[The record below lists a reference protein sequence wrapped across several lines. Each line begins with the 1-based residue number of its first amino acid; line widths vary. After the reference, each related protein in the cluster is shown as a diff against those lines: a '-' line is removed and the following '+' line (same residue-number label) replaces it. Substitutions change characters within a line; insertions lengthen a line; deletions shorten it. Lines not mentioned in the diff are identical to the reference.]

1 MKIQKA
7 WAKIG
12 FRTKKNKKSF
22 QYESSLFLPFL
33 KDALLREFQDEISKL
48 KKRLEEKGGPVG
60 TSGMTGEEMI
70 AEAKRKIQEDK
81 EMAENEKKKIMKE
94 ARKKSEELKK
104 QRENQENM
112 HQKLKK
118 MQEKLLMGGVNLH
131 DRTSQQEKV
140 WHKFFG

>member
-1 MKIQKA
+1 
-7 WAKIG
+7 
-12 FRTKKNKKSF
+12 
-22 QYESSLFLPFL
+22 
-33 KDALLREFQDEISKL
+33 
-48 KKRLEEKGGPVG
+48 
-60 TSGMTGEEMI
+60 MTGDEMI

-112 HQKLKK
+112 QQKLKK

-140 WHKFFG
+140 RGDLKMRYRAGQMGAYKLSVNVCL